1 MIVFNY
7 NKKFI
12 CRDCKFNLLGDFMD
26 FNEYS
31 SIENSYREKYI
42 NTIIEQGHYEKQYVV
57 TSKLDGAN
65 FSFICNGKQV
75 IQASRNN
82 KVGSD
87 FFNCQIVINK
97 YSEEI
102 FKLFD
107 IIKDNDDFVLKQIQV
122 YGELI
127 GDGINNR
134 VKYCKDREFFIF
146 DIYITDNEN
155 HTTFIK
161 YDDLTLDLQDLNLK
175 VVPEHFTGTLKECL
189 EYCEANLVFK
199 SHIPDILDNEY
210 KLLETNWE
218 EGFVIRPIEELKLFG
233 RDRIILK
240 VKSPEFKEKGQNKK
254 QIKIPVELSD
264 TEKEVLNKLNELVT
278 ESRVYSV
285 TSKLG
290 QLTAND
296 FGKVVGLYTKDLFE
310 EFLKDNK
317 DIEISRPV
325 NKQLSKLITN
335 CIREVWINILE
346 Q

>member
-1 MIVFNY
+1 ME
-7 NKKFI
+7 
-12 CRDCKFNLLGDFMD
+12 

-42 NTIIEQGHYEKQYVV
+42 NTIIEQGHYEKQYIV

-65 FSFICNGKQV
+65 FSFICDGENVKV
-75 IQASRNN
+75 ASRNN
-82 KVGSD
+82 IVDGT

-97 YSEEI
+97 YSDEI
-102 FKLFD
+102 LKLYERINQEFEC
-107 IIKDNDDFVLKQIQV
+107 KQIQV

-146 DIYITDNEN
+146 DIYITDKDVHDKDICFYEDYKEWKSYINQ
-155 HTTFIK
+155 F
-161 YDDLTLDLQDLNLK
+161 NLK
-175 VVPEHFTGTLKECL
+175 VVPEHFQGTLKECL
-189 EYCEANLVFK
+189 EYCETNIVFK

-210 KLLETNWE
+210 QLLDTNYE
-218 EGFVIRPIEELKLFG
+218 EGFVIKPIEELKLYG
-233 RDRIILK
+233 RDRVIIK
-240 VKSPEFKEKGQNKK
+240 VKSPEFKEKGQHKK

-310 EFLKDNK
+310 EFIKDHK
-317 DIEISRPV
+317 EIEISRAV

-335 CIREVWINILE
+335 CIREVWITMSF
-346 Q
+346 